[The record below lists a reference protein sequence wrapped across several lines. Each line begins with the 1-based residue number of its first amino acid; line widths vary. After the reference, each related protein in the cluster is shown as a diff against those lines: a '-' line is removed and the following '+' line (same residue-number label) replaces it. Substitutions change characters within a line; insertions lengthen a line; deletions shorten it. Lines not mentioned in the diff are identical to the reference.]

1 LKRLS
6 ALAALALASAL
17 SCFYARLDTEALE
30 SKAGASATSTDAGAD
45 AAVEPKTYTTSLETP
60 PIELEDGGTTRDPC
74 VQTSAQV
81 TEILTENCSRCHAP
95 PASMGS
101 FQSILDFPKL
111 VTLRSN
117 SVKDPVTGVPVR
129 MLVPGDPD
137 ASRVYRRAAGNEMP
151 PQNATPRPTLSDISV
166 LRTWIQSCLPPTA
179 LDEAAAGDAGSSPEA
194 Q

>member
-6 ALAALALASAL
+6 VLVALALVNAL
-17 SCFYARLDTEALE
+17 GCFYARLDTDALD
-30 SKAGASATSTDAGAD
+30 SKAAGSATPGTSRADAG
-45 AAVEPKTYTTSLETP
+45 VEPKTYTTSLATP
-60 PIELEDGGTTRDPC
+60 PIELEDGGTSSDPC
-74 VQTSAQV
+74 VQTTRQA
-81 TEILTENCSRCHAP
+81 TAILTENCSRCHAP

-137 ASRVYRRAAGNEMP
+137 GSRVYRRPAGNEMP
-151 PQNATPRPTLSDISV
+151 PQGATPRPTTSEISV
-166 LRTWIQSCLPPTA
+166 LRTWIQNCVPRGA
-179 LDEAAAGDAGSSPEA
+179 LDVTPAGDAGA
-194 Q
+194 QAR